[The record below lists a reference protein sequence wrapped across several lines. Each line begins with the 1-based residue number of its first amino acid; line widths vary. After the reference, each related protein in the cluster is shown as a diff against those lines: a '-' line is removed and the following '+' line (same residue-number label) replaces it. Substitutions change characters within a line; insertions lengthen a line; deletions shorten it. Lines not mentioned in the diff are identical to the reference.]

1 MAKMR
6 PPCATLL
13 ILILVIGSAPQ
24 PSQSSFNQ
32 YRTLL
37 SLSHSLLKRVAN
49 LRAERGDIS
58 GSNRVKL
65 ISQKLERGL
74 GLGFFGLAWSVGSLG
89 WDYMRNYAW
98 RDHQELY
105 GAVSDLNELM
115 RCLNELMRV
124 DSEMGRATWVGQNY
138 GNVLGVSKRLFVRL
152 LKVFSQS
159 FSVEKTF
166 FVFSIGYASFC
177 SDMEGSC
184 ISSNKINGGMIKFK
198 NRLCY
203 CRKKAAIKISESQ
216 KNPSKLFFSC
226 ESRKCNFY
234 MFWSPDQDEFQQSH
248 SHSVD
253 AIHDMHDANEV
264 RNDVH
269 FQDDRRAI
277 SKEFERKLNN
287 VEVVVN
293 TLKLL
298 SIINIVFSGV
308 AMFVMIMKNN

>member
-13 ILILVIGSAPQ
+13 ILILVISSAPQ

-49 LRAERGDIS
+49 LRAERGDIA

-138 GNVLGVSKRLFVRL
+138 GNVLSVSKRLFVRL

-159 FSVEKTF
+159 GALREVVETVEREVVNGELLRDCLEVGSNDLKGLIQ
-166 FVFSIGYASFC
+166 VFKDLVLQYS
-177 SDMEGSC
+177 
-184 ISSNKINGGMIKFK
+184 
-198 NRLCY
+198 
-203 CRKKAAIKISESQ
+203 
-216 KNPSKLFFSC
+216 PSP
-226 ESRKCNFY
+226 
-234 MFWSPDQDEFQQSH
+234 SPDYGRD
-248 SHSVD
+248 
-253 AIHDMHDANEV
+253 
-264 RNDVH
+264 
-269 FQDDRRAI
+269 
-277 SKEFERKLNN
+277 L
-287 VEVVVN
+287 
-293 TLKLL
+293 
-298 SIINIVFSGV
+298 
-308 AMFVMIMKNN
+308 